1 MQDWRVLEM
10 TSLQAEA
17 IAMNAEILNEFD
29 KNSVQKR
36 KLS

>member
-1 MQDWRVLEM
+1 M